1 MVVSLVAA
9 QVKKKKW
16 SRCVTKLKM
25 GMYNR
30 ISPERFHLIKA
41 AISEGMDDEL
51 VMRKYEIKRTT
62 LRYIKRSINFYE
74 YRMLTEVLPAAR
86 KMPKVIAP
94 NSGLEFEDFSYRKK
108 QNKKAFRKCSC
119 DERTDCKVCF
129 TAIISI
135 AVVGLVVILGVMASS
150 WNIK

>member
-1 MVVSLVAA
+1 MVG
-9 QVKKKKW
+9 
-16 SRCVTKLKM
+16 TKAGGL
-25 GMYNR
+25 
-30 ISPERFHLIKA
+30 KA
-41 AISEGMDDEL
+41 AATNRERYGEDFYRRLGHEGGQNGHTGGFGSKKVGKDG
-51 VMRKYEIKRTT
+51 
-62 LRYIKRSINFYE
+62 
-74 YRMLTEVLPAAR
+74 LPAAR